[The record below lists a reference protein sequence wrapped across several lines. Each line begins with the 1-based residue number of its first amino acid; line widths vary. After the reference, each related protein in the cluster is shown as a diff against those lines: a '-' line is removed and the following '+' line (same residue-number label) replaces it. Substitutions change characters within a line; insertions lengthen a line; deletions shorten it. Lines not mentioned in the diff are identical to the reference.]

1 MASEETTSG
10 AAPQETAP
18 DGAPQPA
25 AEPQT
30 GAPDPDRNTAEAQG
44 EASPDETSP
53 EESEA
58 APEESESQSE
68 SQAQGGK
75 QKQRIFT
82 VYNIIGIILCV
93 LLLPGFIISTTL
105 LFSSWIHSDVP
116 PSCFGYTP
124 LMVQTGSM
132 SPVFDED
139 DLVLIRNTQDDA
151 TYQAGDIICFHS
163 GSTYVTHRIKE
174 VTQDENGVT
183 VYITQ
188 GDANN
193 APDDGSVRAEQILG
207 VYKTRL
213 KGMGKVF
220 LFVQTPVG
228 MMVCVMLPIILVLLL
243 FLVPPL
249 LAARGGATAE
259 AENGTESGENN
270 ENDTEN
276 GESGENGTENTE
288 NGESGENNENDTENT
303 ENGETETAEP
313 EPAET
318 PEQSEK
324 GDAGNGE
331 TGETTSS

>member
-44 EASPDETSP
+44 EASPDETS
-53 EESEA
+53 
-58 APEESESQSE
+58 PEESESQSE

-259 AENGTESGENN
+259 AENDSA
-270 ENDTEN
+270 EN
-276 GESGENGTENTE
+276 GESGEN
-288 NGESGENNENDTENT
+288 DT